1 VDGVTALGSQ
11 GEGLIQYTTD
21 ADVASNHRDRFNAS
35 EDTMLVSALRT
46 VQATQVTAAN
56 STRNTMQTN
65 LRKRTQTNAALKGVD
80 EEKRIAVYSFGL
92 ALDSYRSPYSSA
104 RLLLHELFH
113 KFCGCGDYFYCNI
126 WEYPYYSNMSNEV
139 ALDNADSYAWITVS
153 LKARAVLTY
162 KNVERATI
170 SSS

>member
-1 VDGVTALGSQ
+1 
-11 GEGLIQYTTD
+11 
-21 ADVASNHRDRFNAS
+21 
-35 EDTMLVSALRT
+35 
-46 VQATQVTAAN
+46 
-56 STRNTMQTN
+56 
-65 LRKRTQTNAALKGVD
+65 
-80 EEKRIAVYSFGL
+80 
-92 ALDSYRSPYSSA
+92 
-104 RLLLHELFH
+104 LLLHELFH